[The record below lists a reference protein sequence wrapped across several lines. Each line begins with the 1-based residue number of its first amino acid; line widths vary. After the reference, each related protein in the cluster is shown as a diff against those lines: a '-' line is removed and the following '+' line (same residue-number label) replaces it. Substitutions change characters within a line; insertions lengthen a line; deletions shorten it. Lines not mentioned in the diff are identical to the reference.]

1 MNASLLA
8 VSLLLAAPAFAQH
21 FHQSAPHG
29 AQGHAQHQHGSSVY
43 AGMENR
49 AIKALSKQQIDDI
62 RAGKGMSL
70 ALPAE
75 LNGYPGPL
83 HALELADA
91 LDLSEEQKIKIQEL
105 FAQMQMEA
113 KRLGEQLITQEYELD
128 RLFKDRK
135 ATLESV
141 QQLAAKA
148 ALAHAELRTAHLN
161 YHLKMTEVLTAKQ
174 VAKYNQ
180 LRGYR

>member
-1 MNASLLA
+1 MNALLLA
-8 VSLLLAAPAFAQH
+8 IGLLLAAPVFAQH
-21 FHQSAPHG
+21 LHQSAPHG
-29 AQGHAQHQHGSSVY
+29 AQGHSQHQHGPSAY

-49 AIKALSKQQIDDI
+49 AIKALSEQQIDDI

-75 LNGYPGPL
+75 LNGYPGPS
-83 HALELADA
+83 HVLELADA
-91 LDLSEEQKIKIQEL
+91 LGLNEQQKIKTQDL

-113 KRLGEQLITQEYELD
+113 KRLGEQLITREVELD

-135 ATLESV
+135 ASLESV
-141 QQLAAKA
+141 QQAAAGA
-148 ALAHAELRTAHLN
+148 ALAHGRLRTAHLN
-161 YHLKMTEVLTAKQ
+161 YHLKMVEVLTAKQ
-174 VAKYNQ
+174 AAQYNH

>member
-1 MNASLLA
+1 MNALLFA
-8 VSLLLAAPAFAQH
+8 IGLLLAAPTFAQH
-21 FHQSAPHG
+21 FHHSAPHG
-29 AQGHAQHQHGSSVY
+29 AQDHAQHRHGPSAY
-43 AGMENR
+43 AGMETR
-49 AIKALSKQQIDDI
+49 AIKALSEQQINDI

-91 LDLSEEQKIKIQEL
+91 LGLSAEQKIKAQEL

-113 KRLGEQLITQEYELD
+113 KRLGEDLITQEYELD

-135 ATLESV
+135 ATLETV
-141 QQLAAKA
+141 QQAAARA
-148 ALAHAELRTAHLN
+148 ALAQGKLRTAHLN
-161 YHLKMTEVLTAKQ
+161 YHLKMIEVLTAKQ
-174 VAKYNQ
+174 VAHYNQ